1 MMIQVVDVAAT
12 VVIHHLRTRVRLFLS
27 FVLYDVVVVV
37 VVYVEKILV
46 FLVVYR
52 YIDNN
57 KSF

>member
-37 VVYVEKILV
+37 VYVDKILV

>member
-37 VVYVEKILV
+37 YVEKILV
-46 FLVVYR
+46 FFSR
-52 YIDNN
+52 I
-57 KSF
+57 

>member
-37 VVYVEKILV
+37 YVEKILV

-52 YIDNN
+52 YIDND